1 MNNKCKNEQNKCAYI
16 DRDLSWQKFN
26 ERALQ
31 QAELDDNPILERLNF
46 SAIFTSNSDEF
57 FEVRVGEALNRAIS
71 CQDRLFVKK
80 LCNNYRAQ
88 LKKQENA
95 DKRILDELRKRKIF
109 VCEWRDL
116 NKDERNQARDFFK
129 RNVIPHIF
137 AHYIHKNQPMPFIEN
152 KGLGAIIRT
161 AGVQK
166 SNTSD
171 DFIGYV
177 IIISKQVPNY
187 FRIKDSETTKI
198 LLTESLLM
206 RYLPMTA
213 NVRKPYSMTLF
224 RVIRNADIEKIPQQS
239 SRSKKYRDEI
249 KDLMKKRDKL
259 SAVCLDFYSNGNQ
272 LDEDTNEYLRRQFGL
287 KSYQIF
293 AKQVSLSA
301 DWKKDL
307 RHDCVSEYV
316 GMTYKDVPKCGFN
329 SSRILEKL
337 RKKDILISYPYHS
350 VDVYLDFLRAAV
362 ASDLTK
368 SIKITLYRLGSKS
381 EIVALLCAAAVKG
394 IEVTAVIE
402 LRARFDEE
410 SNIRWSDVLENAGC
424 KVIYGLPPYKVHA
437 KVTLIEQ
444 YSDSQYAHIATGN
457 YNETTSNLY
466 TDLGI
471 LTSKSEICDDA
482 AALFKN
488 IEAGIA
494 FAEYKNLLVAPLCL
508 KKRIIDEI
516 KHESYRGKEGY
527 IFMKMN
533 SLTDQDVI
541 STLTEASKRGAKID
555 LIVRGICCLRPGVD
569 GVTENIRVISIVG
582 RYLEHSRI
590 YIFGENAHIRRTY
603 IGSADMMTRNT
614 EKRVEV
620 LTPVTDLDVAET
632 IYKMTRLMLDDNKNA
647 SIMQNDG
654 KYRRLKPAE
663 GEGII
668 DSQLEMYNIY

>member
-1 MNNKCKNEQNKCAYI
+1 MFV

-26 ERALQ
+26 ERVLQ

-88 LKKQENA
+88 LKKQEKA
-95 DKRILDELRKRKIF
+95 DKRIFDELRERKIM

-116 NKDERNQARDFFK
+116 NKAERNQAREFFK

-152 KGLGAIIRT
+152 KGLGAIIRST
-161 AGVQK
+161 RIQ
-166 SNTSD
+166 NSD
-171 DFIGYV
+171 NSDGFIGYV

-187 FRIKDSETTKI
+187 FRIIDGETTKI
-198 LLTESLLM
+198 LLIESLLM
-206 RYLPMTA
+206 RYLPMTV
-213 NVRKPYSMTLF
+213 NVRKPYSAMLF
-224 RVIRNADIEKIPQQS
+224 RVIRNADIEKIPSQS
-239 SRSKKYRDEI
+239 SKGKKYRDEI

-259 SAVCLDFYSNGNQ
+259 SAVCLDVYSNGNQ
-272 LDEDTNEYLRRQFGL
+272 IDKVADEYLRRQFGL

-293 AKQVSLSA
+293 MKQVSLSA

-307 RHDCVSEYV
+307 RHDCASKYV
-316 GMTYKDVPKCGFN
+316 GMTYRDLLKCGYD
-329 SSRILEKL
+329 SSGILEKL

-350 VDVYLDFLRAAV
+350 VDVYLDFLREAI

-381 EIVALLCAAAVKG
+381 EIAALLCAAAVKG
-394 IEVTAVIE
+394 IAVTAVIE
-402 LRARFDEE
+402 LLARFDEE

-444 YSDSQYAHIATGN
+444 YSDSQFAHIATGN

-471 LTSKSEICDDA
+471 LTSKSEICSDA
-482 AALFKN
+482 AALFNN

-494 FAEYKNLLVAPLCL
+494 LAGYKTLLVAPLCL
-508 KKRIIDEI
+508 KNRIIEEV
-516 KHESYRGKEGY
+516 KRESYRGENGY

-541 STLTEASKRGAKID
+541 SALIEASKRGVKID
-555 LIVRGICCLRPGVD
+555 LIVRGICCLRPGVA
-569 GVTENIRVISIVG
+569 GITENVRVISIVG

-590 YIFGENAHIRRTY
+590 YIFSKNAHIRRTY

-620 LTPVTDLDVAET
+620 LTPVADPDASET
-632 IYKMTRLMLDDNKNA
+632 IYKMTRLMLADNKNA

-654 KYRRLKPAE
+654 KYRRLKPE
-663 GEGII
+663 DEESIV
-668 DSQLEMYNIY
+668 DSQLEMYKIY